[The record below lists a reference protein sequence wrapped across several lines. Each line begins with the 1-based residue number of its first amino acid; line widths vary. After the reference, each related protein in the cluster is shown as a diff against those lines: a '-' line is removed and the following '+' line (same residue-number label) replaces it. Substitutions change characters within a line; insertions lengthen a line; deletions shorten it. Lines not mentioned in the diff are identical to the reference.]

1 MSTAIPWAIL
11 YGLVPAT
18 TITSTHVFGTG
29 VIGIATNKYAYPM
42 VGHPN
47 FDPGQTV
54 IDQRKAIG
62 IATRRTGAGFEY
74 QQGVKSPVTTWE
86 FDGNA
91 YNLTLPLWLLFQK
104 GTTQATTGDSFVK
117 TYLAPTCTTG
127 VEMEQFGVLLKRMEC
142 GTVSSSQRILGAV
155 VRSITFTAE
164 SNTPLRVSV
173 EFVGADIDVTYS
185 AENAVLTF
193 DTNDPLIWG
202 ASSTEVK
209 ISPAGDVGAATEI
222 NVDSWSVTISNNIV
236 AKQYGQNTVQKFIV
250 QDFTVEG
257 TIKVPWGASAG
268 GGGTLVD
275 DLITGDDM
283 YMSLSWGSITGA
295 SSGDFAIILNA
306 RITGVEMS
314 TDDEVAQDVTFSG
327 AFDGTNAAISIVLHD
342 GAKDH
347 SIP

>member
-1 MSTAIPWAIL
+1 MSTAIPWQII

-18 TITSTHVFGTG
+18 TITSTHAFGTG
-29 VIGIATNKYAYPM
+29 VISINDDVYAYPL

-54 IDQRKAIG
+54 IDQRKAVG
-62 IATRRTGAGFEY
+62 IATRRTGPGFEY

-86 FDGNA
+86 FDANA
-91 YNLTLPLWLLFQK
+91 YNLVLPLWLLFQK
-104 GTTQATTGDSFVK
+104 GTTEAASGASFVK
-117 TYLAPTCTTG
+117 TYIAPTCTTG

-142 GTVSSSQRILGAV
+142 GSVTSAQRILGAV

-164 SNTPLRVSV
+164 SNTPLKVSV
-173 EFVGADIDVTYS
+173 EFVGADIGVAYN
-185 AENAVLTF
+185 AQNAVLTF

-209 ISPAGDVGAATEI
+209 IDPAGGGAGTEI
-222 NVDSWSVTISNNIV
+222 NVDSWSVTISNNVIG
-236 AKQYGQNTVQKFIV
+236 KQYGQSTVQKFIV

-257 TIKVPWGASAG
+257 TIKVPWGAAAG
-268 GGGTLVD
+268 GKNVLVE
-275 DLITGDDM
+275 DLISGDDM

-295 SSGDFAIILNA
+295 SSGDFAIILNV
-306 RITGVEMS
+306 RITNVEMS
-314 TDDEVAQDVTFSG
+314 HDDEVAQDITFSG
-327 AFDGTNAAISIVLHD
+327 ADDASLSAVQIILHD
-342 GAKDH
+342 GAQDR